1 MKTLMI
7 LSIEKRKLAKFEYKF
22 LLTLHLKKYRK
33 IDFIYKKLVIYEV
46 KIYILSLI
54 LNIQEYSIIF

>member
-1 MKTLMI
+1 MI
-7 LSIEKRKLAKFEYKF
+7 LSIEKRKLAQFEYKF

-33 IDFIYKKLVIYEV
+33 IDFIYKKLVTYEV